1 MDGPLRLIRDGFGH
15 LSQAPRGLRVWTMVC
30 VLLCAAFLPYWRTGP
45 GDAGSWFA
53 PLAVDSGY
61 LHRQAP
67 YVDFHAIVEAGYR
80 LRTGEDPYG
89 AVEETQGT
97 PYATPFR
104 YFPVNLLW
112 LALPLGFVPLPLGA
126 HVWVLAG
133 LLLLG
138 VNFLASV
145 ALAPERTG
153 LLAFLWFVWFPLIP
167 EWHLGQFNLLT
178 GTLLFWTALAVLLG
192 WRQRWAVL
200 WALAAWLK
208 LFPLALVPWLWR
220 AGWRR
225 PVVAALAVLLA
236 VTGLWVGLREE
247 SAFTEQFFARDL
259 EAGLL
264 ARTHQPYAGAQG
276 LGAGVNATLWKARGL
291 SFGMQAEPDGEPM
304 RPDPVFLVSVLVLLA
319 WAAAAVWVSRPG
331 FAWRSF
337 GPLVLLWLGWFL
349 IVRDCWEH
357 HTLFLQPLL
366 ILLVLAGLSGRVAL
380 AAWLFL
386 GAPSLWW
393 LWQRSGYQ
401 GNLMA
406 ETVGLLYFWQR
417 PAGFVLLLWAA
428 WHLPLALPGKAKQNA
443 RTEETE

>member
-1 MDGPLRLIRDGFGH
+1 MQGPSQLLRDGLANLLG
-15 LSQAPRGLRVWTMVC
+15 APRAVQVWTLGC
-30 VLLCAAFLPYWRTGP
+30 VLLAALFLPYWRTGP
-45 GDAGSWFA
+45 EDAGSWLA

-80 LRTGEDPYG
+80 LRTGADPYG
-89 AVEETQGT
+89 PVETTQGT

-112 LALPLGFVPLPLGA
+112 LGLPLGFLPLPPGA
-126 HVWVLAG
+126 HLWVAAG

-153 LLAFLWFVWFPLIP
+153 LLALLWFVWFPLIP

-178 GTLLFWTALAVLLG
+178 GTLLFWTALALFLG
-192 WRQRWAVL
+192 WRHGWAIP

-220 AGWRR
+220 RGWGRHAG
-225 PVVAALAVLLA
+225 VAVAVLVA
-236 VTGLWVGLREE
+236 VTGLWMGLRGE
-247 SAFTEQFFARDL
+247 SEFTEQFFARDL
-259 EAGLL
+259 ETGLL
-264 ARTHQPYAGAQG
+264 ARTHTPYAGAQG
-276 LGAGVNATLWKARGL
+276 LAAGVNATLWKARGF
-291 SFGMQAEPDGEPM
+291 SFDPAAAPERALDA
-304 RPDPVFLVSVLVLLA
+304 DPVFVISVLVLLA
-319 WAAAAVWVSRPG
+319 WVAAAVWVSRPG

-337 GPLVLLWLGWFL
+337 GPLALLWLGWFL
-349 IVRDCWEH
+349 VVRDCWEH

-366 ILLVLAGLSGRVAL
+366 VLLVLAGLRGRLAL
-380 AAWLFL
+380 AAWVLL
-386 GAPSLWW
+386 AGPSLWW
-393 LWQRSGYQ
+393 VWQRSGYA
-401 GNLMA
+401 GNPLA

-428 WHLPLALPGKAKQNA
+428 WKVPLALPRPGGDESTKKEKA
-443 RTEETE
+443 